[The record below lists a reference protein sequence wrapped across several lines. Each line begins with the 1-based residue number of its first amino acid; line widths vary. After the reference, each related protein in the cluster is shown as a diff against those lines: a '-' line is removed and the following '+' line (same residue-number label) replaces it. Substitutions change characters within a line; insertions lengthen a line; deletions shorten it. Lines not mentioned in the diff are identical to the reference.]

1 MQFNY
6 SRTLISVKETMLLP
20 KRLMTFDCVMER
32 IVYYVRLVTFLIQ
45 QLVIEMGLWVVIK
58 L

>member
-1 MQFNY
+1 
-6 SRTLISVKETMLLP
+6 
-20 KRLMTFDCVMER
+20 MER

-58 L
+58 LREEKEMEPRGIKKDLP